1 MYRPMKLNKIGLPTP
16 EEMLSM
22 EDDFKTELVISS
34 EGREPV
40 KHSIT
45 IPKPSRG
52 DKRWAKKL
60 DKRSIDGATEAFDY
74 TIYNKEKWR
83 ALYAI
88 SKNIENN
95 LNGQGNS
102 IDLSSPEGCVGLAV
116 YEGMTDV
123 VAALVVAGAD
133 PERIYY
139 NQGKPIFIAVKRN
152 NLKAVEIL
160 YAAGADVYPN
170 YLENS
175 TSSEMKNLLKEKL
188 ELQSTSKNA
197 ENPKQNTN
205 NQNQNSNTETE
216 VKNDDNT
223 QWKKI
228 DDFTISKTVQND
240 EIRIKTIFNFKAQRI
255 TILHDIIA
263 SFNGMVSHSYAP
275 ITEKI
280 RSIEQNVEVKEAY
293 DKLTSMNEGNQ
304 LARLV
309 LHKNKALRRIIHQK

>member
-1 MYRPMKLNKIGLPTP
+1 MYRPMKLNKIGIPTS

-22 EDDFKTELVISS
+22 EDEFKTELIISS
-34 EGREPV
+34 DGREPV

-45 IPKPSRG
+45 IPKPSRW
-52 DKRWAKKL
+52 DKIWAKKL
-60 DKRSIDGATEAFDY
+60 DKCSINGATEELYYA
-74 TIYNKEKWR
+74 IYDKKKWR
-83 ALYAI
+83 VLYAI

-102 IDLSSPEGCVGLAV
+102 IDLSSPEGFVGLAV

-123 VAALVVAGAD
+123 VAALAAAGAD
-133 PERIYY
+133 PERIYD
-139 NQGKPIFIAVKRN
+139 NQGKPIFIAVERN

-160 YAAGADVYPN
+160 HAAGADVYPN

-175 TSSEMKNLLKEKL
+175 ASSEMKNLLKEKL
-188 ELQSTSKNA
+188 ELQPASKNA
-197 ENPKQNTN
+197 EIPKQNTN
-205 NQNQNSNTETE
+205 NQNQNSNAETE
-216 VKNDDNT
+216 VKNDSDT

-228 DDFTISKTVQND
+228 DNFTISKTVQND
-240 EIRIKTIFNFKAQRI
+240 EIRIKTIFNFKAQRV
-255 TILHDIIA
+255 TILHDIIDN
-263 SFNGMVSHSYAP
+263 FNQEATHSYVP
-275 ITEKI
+275 VTEKI

-293 DKLTSMNEGNQ
+293 DKLTSMNEDNQ